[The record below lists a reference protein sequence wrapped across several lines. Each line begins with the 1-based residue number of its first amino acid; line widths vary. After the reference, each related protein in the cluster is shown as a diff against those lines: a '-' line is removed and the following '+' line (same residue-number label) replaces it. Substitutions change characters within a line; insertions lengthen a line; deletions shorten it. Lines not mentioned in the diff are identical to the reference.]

1 VTDHDWEVDGG
12 AGGAAG
18 GTSGSASRPE
28 PDTPAVD
35 KPTSDARSA
44 KVVPFPG
51 NWFGSVDEL
60 VPVHPEPVPIH
71 PEPVPIHLEPRGP
84 AVEVSSPV
92 SESPSPSAADASDF
106 WEGDAATLQ
115 EVGTE
120 TDSSSSIALLRSP
133 AAARRKSAPR
143 GTASGSSSSRESESA
158 AVAPLESLKRPA
170 PLTALAMVL
179 LAAVVAGVLLAV
191 HSFPGISG
199 SGASRHAGR
208 LAAVTQHKTRV
219 VTQTLTSTVTLT
231 TRPQAR
237 NRRHGGKRSARKRTA
252 GANARG
258 AASGGTSSAQT
269 GASST
274 SDASSTGAESSTG
287 GESSNAGD
295 SSDNASPPV
304 TPSHSSVSTGSSGSG
319 CVVSPDSGC
328 LP

>member
-18 GTSGSASRPE
+18 GTSGSASGPE
-28 PDTPAVD
+28 PDTAESD
-35 KPTSDARSA
+35 TSTSDARSA

-71 PEPVPIHLEPRGP
+71 AEPRDPP
-84 AVEVSSPV
+84 AAASSPL
-92 SESPSPSAADASDF
+92 SEPPSSSPADASDF

-115 EVGTE
+115 ELATE
-120 TDSSSSIALLRSP
+120 TDSRSSIALLRSP
-133 AAARRKSAPR
+133 AAARRKSASRTTAAGSPSSGES
-143 GTASGSSSSRESESA
+143 GTAA
-158 AVAPLESLKRPA
+158 AAPLDAHKHRA
-170 PLTALAMVL
+170 PLAALAIVL
-179 LAAVVAGVLLAV
+179 LAAIVAGVLLAA

-199 SGASRHAGR
+199 SGASRNPGR
-208 LAAVTQHKTRV
+208 LAAVTQHKARV
-219 VTQTLTSTVTLT
+219 VTQTITSPVTVTT
-231 TRPQAR
+231 RARARTRPRA
-237 NRRHGGKRSARKRTA
+237 GKRSARKRTA

-258 AASGGTSSAQT
+258 AASRGTSSAHI

-274 SDASSTGAESSTG
+274 SDASSTGGEPSTG
-287 GESSNAGD
+287 GESSSAGG
-295 SSDNASPPV
+295 SSEDASPPV
-304 TPSHSSVSTGSSGSG
+304 TPSHSSVSTGQSGSS